1 MVKRALTDEQG
12 PPATSRSQRTL
23 VIAAPGSGK
32 TFMAV
37 ERFGVLRY
45 NHHEQDHRGVAAV
58 SFARSASEELLM
70 RIRRRWG
77 GQAVRWPNRVSTFD
91 ELHRSV
97 LRHLLDR
104 GLLTWPNG
112 HTNLQVK
119 DSWGRTPGSSSRL
132 KKGKPWLTIGID
144 DGNICI
150 VEQTE
155 GRRSTVVFVKRKPYE
170 EQLGAGV
177 CTHDEVRAALAAA
190 LGADQVEIRQA
201 ICDFLAT
208 SYSHLVVDEIYD
220 LNELDLELLSACD
233 DAGVGLSML
242 GDPWQTI
249 YEFRGS
255 RPDLVKSFADE
266 RKFDRHEVVG
276 SHRYKT
282 VEMQQLA
289 KRLVEGDVF
298 SVAGAEPGRIP
309 TVVLAR
315 RWSPLWDQTE
325 LPVIPSGCGGK
336 LDQTSPASAA
346 FVLLLNEVTTEL
358 FNVAVTGFGE
368 AQIALRW
375 DGDRGA
381 LREAREALA
390 TGGSPADIW
399 KLLHALDQSGQV
411 WPEPKVT
418 AAKHL
423 DRLIAVLSGGPTP
436 ILGTS
441 VHQAKGLQWPHV
453 DVLDPARAFAN
464 YRLRQ
469 DSADDRLLYVALTR
483 AEETVR
489 MRSMPYNY
497 PWYYAAPG
505 IVI

>member
-1 MVKRALTDEQG
+1 MKRALTDEQG

-23 VIAAPGSGK
+23 VVAAPGSGK

-45 NHHEQDHRGVAAV
+45 HHHEQDHRGIAAV
-58 SFARSASEELLM
+58 SFARSASEELLV

-77 GQAVRWPNRVSTFD
+77 GEAVRWPNRVSTFD

-97 LRHLLDR
+97 LRYLLGR
-104 GLLTWPNG
+104 GLLTWPND
-112 HTNLQVK
+112 HIDLQVK

-132 KKGKPWLTIGID
+132 KKGTPWLTIGID
-144 DGNICI
+144 DGKICI

-155 GRRSTVVFVKRKPYE
+155 GRRSTVVFVKRPAYE
-170 EQLGAGV
+170 EQLEAGV

-190 LGADQVEIRQA
+190 LGAGQPEIRQA

-255 RPDLVKSFADE
+255 RPDLVKSFADD

-298 SVAGAEPGRIP
+298 SVAAAEPGRIP
-309 TVVLAR
+309 TVLLAR
-315 RWSPLWDQTE
+315 RWAPLWDLTD
-325 LPVIPSGCGGK
+325 LPVIPGGCGR
-336 LDQTSPASAA
+336 LDQSSPTSAA
-346 FVLLLNEVTTEL
+346 FVLLLNEVTTDL
-358 FNVAVTGFGE
+358 FDIAVTGFGE

-381 LREAREALA
+381 LREAREALVS
-390 TGGSPADIW
+390 GGAPADVW
-399 KLLHALDQSGQV
+399 KLLYALDTTGRG
-411 WPEPKVT
+411 WPPPKVIT
-418 AAKHL
+418 SNHL
-423 DRLIAVLSGGPTP
+423 DRLIVVLNGGRPP

-441 VHQAKGLQWPHV
+441 VHQAKGLQWPHI
-453 DVLDPARAFAN
+453 DVLDPARAFIN
-464 YRLRQ
+464 YQLKQ
-469 DSADDRLLYVALTR
+469 ESAEDRLLYVALTR

-489 MRSMPYNY
+489 LRPMPHGYRWNY
-497 PWYYAAPG
+497 VAPG
-505 IVI
+505 MVI